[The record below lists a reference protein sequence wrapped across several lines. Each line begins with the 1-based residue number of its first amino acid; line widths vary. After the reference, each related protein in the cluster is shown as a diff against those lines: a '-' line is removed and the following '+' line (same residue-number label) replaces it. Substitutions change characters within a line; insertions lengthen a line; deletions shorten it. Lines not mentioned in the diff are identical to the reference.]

1 MRVHIVLHDREFS
14 HGASLQDVTQDLIL
28 KKKKDVTQECQG
40 IPPGDG
46 ATFSIWS
53 PQSPQKR
60 EEGERKK
67 EKSLVLFLKPTSHL
81 CVFHLNSI
89 YSEKSSL
96 LSYPRYWSYPLS
108 PHFPYLLHLENDPQK
123 QQAMY
128 EERTQQNMV
137 TWRARAESA
146 LRKTTISYV
155 KRCWKDWVKH
165 PSHALSS
172 VARAKRPF
180 HRFFVWLRF

>member
-1 MRVHIVLHDREFS
+1 MLFFTIGS
-14 HGASLQDVTQDLIL
+14 SLLWGLPSRSYTRMLRNSTLRCYYLQHFVFTVT
-28 KKKKDVTQECQG
+28 K
-40 IPPGDG
+40 
-46 ATFSIWS
+46 
-53 PQSPQKR
+53 
-60 EEGERKK
+60 EEKEGGKEERKR
-67 EKSLVLFLKPTSHL
+67 LILFLKPTSHL

-89 YSEKSSL
+89 YSEKPSL
-96 LSYPRYWSYPLS
+96 LSYPRYWSYPLC